1 MLELFFTGNSMGT
14 LHIDSIS
21 EGMILA
27 TDIHDRSGRLLLN
40 EGAVL
45 SQRHIRMLMTWGVS
59 EADIAGIDSQEGDSA
74 ITDEI
79 DPEKLRNAEVELR
92 PLFRNVNL
100 AHPAMVELFRLCL
113 ARKAQNETL

>member
-1 MLELFFTGNSMGT
+1 MGI
-14 LHIDSIS
+14 LHIDSIA

-27 TDIHDRSGRLLLN
+27 ADIHDRSGRLLLN

-59 EADIAGIDSQEGDSA
+59 EAYIAGIDSQEADSA
-74 ITDEI
+74 TSEEI
-79 DPEKLRNAEVELR
+79 DPARLRNAEEELR
-92 PLFRNVNL
+92 PIFRNVNL

-113 ARKAQNETL
+113 ARKAQNGTL